1 MAAVEFGAWTHE
13 VATLKKAFAVAKPFE
28 HVVIPNFLSTA
39 SAEAV
44 EREFPDL
51 GDPGWVRYHNP
62 IEKKYALN
70 DFSGLPAT
78 SRLCDRLQSPEFV
91 DLVRKIT
98 GIEDL
103 ERDPLLHGAG
113 LHFHPRGGKLD
124 VHLDYSIHPLLHK
137 ERRVNLILYLNKDWD
152 RAWGG
157 DLQLWNSEFTRCE
170 AWLPP
175 VFNTA
180 VLFRTSDVSFH
191 GLPAP
196 LTCPEGVGRKSMAIY
211 YVSEP
216 RQGAPLRHK
225 AEFRPLPWQPH
236 DARLARLYEIRR
248 ARNITPEDLE
258 EIWPTWEAEGQ
269 GFH

>member
-1 MAAVEFGAWTHE
+1 MSVVEFGSWTRNIASLNKE
-13 VATLKKAFAVAKPFE
+13 FVAAKPFE
-28 HVVIPNFLSTA
+28 HVAIPNFLSTA

-44 EREFPDL
+44 ESEFPGLDH
-51 GDPGWVRYHNP
+51 PGWVRYHNP

-70 DFSGLPAT
+70 NFSHLPTIAQ
-78 SRLCDRLQSPEFV
+78 LCDRMQSPVFV
-91 DLVRKIT
+91 DLVRRIT
-98 GIEDL
+98 GIDGL

-124 VHLDYSIHPLLHK
+124 VHLDYSIHPELNK
-137 ERRVNLILYLNKDWD
+137 ERRVNLILYMNKGWD

-157 DLQLWNSEFTRCE
+157 DLQLWNAEFTRCE

-180 VLFRTSDVSFH
+180 VLFRTSDTSFH
-191 GLPAP
+191 GMPTP
-196 LTCPEGVGRKSMAIY
+196 LMCPEGVGRKSMALY

-216 RQGAPLRHK
+216 RSNAPRRYK

-236 DARLARLYEIRR
+236 DERASKLYNIRR
-248 ARNITPEDLE
+248 TRNITAQDLE
-258 EIWPTWEAEGQ
+258 EIWPTWEADS
-269 GFH
+269 